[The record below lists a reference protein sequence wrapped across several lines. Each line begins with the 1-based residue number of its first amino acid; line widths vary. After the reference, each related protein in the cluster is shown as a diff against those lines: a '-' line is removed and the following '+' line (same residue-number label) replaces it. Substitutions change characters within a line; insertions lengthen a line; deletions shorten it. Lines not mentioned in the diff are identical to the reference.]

1 MKDLRDTVEIIIFD
15 GFGMDGRREG
25 DHDAVT
31 EVVDRLMSAYG
42 DAVNAG
48 VQACLEELMAS
59 KTLIKEEAS
68 PLGTFYRGRLSGGQR
83 EHRELMQAV
92 MSRAQH

>member
-25 DHDAVT
+25 DRDAVT

-48 VQACLEELMAS
+48 VQACLVELIAS
-59 KTLIKEEAS
+59 NTLVKEES
-68 PLGTFYRGRLSGGQR
+68 SSLGIFYRGRLSGGQR
-83 EHRELMQAV
+83 EHRDLMAKAV
-92 MSRAQH
+92 ARAQH